1 MPGGEATGTFDALGK
16 GVMPLAVGD
25 RVLALTGFGS
35 MAEQVVARA
44 ERVCRLSRDMPFDD
58 TDGFGVAYAT
68 TSHHALKQRGRLQ
81 AGDTSLARR
90 SRWRQAG
97 RC

>member
-1 MPGGEATGTFDALGK
+1 MT
-16 GVMPLAVGD
+16 PLAFGD
-25 RVLALTGFGS
+25 RVLALTGFGP

-44 ERVCRLSRDMPFDD
+44 ERVSRLPRDMPLDD
-58 TDGFGVAYAT
+58 TAGFGVTYA

-81 AGDTSLARR
+81 AGDSSLARR
-90 SRWRQAG
+90 SRWRRAG